1 MPFGAEMRK
10 DGSVRFRLWA
20 PAAANVGVLISGLTD
35 TLPMAAVD
43 NGWFELVTAKAK
55 AGSRYK
61 FQVDGS
67 AQVPDPASRF
77 QPQDVHGPSEV
88 IDPRTFAWAVS
99 SWHGRRWEEAVIYE
113 LHVGTFS
120 ASGLF
125 SGVQERLD
133 YLVELGVTAIE
144 LMPVSDFPG
153 RRNWGYDGVLPYA
166 PDSSYGRPEDLKALI
181 DAAHGKSL
189 MVFLDVVYNHL
200 GPEGNYLNAYAPQ
213 FFTARHKTPWGDGIN
228 FDGQSGRPVRD
239 FVIHNALYWLTEYRF
254 DGLRLDAVHAILDD
268 STPDILIELAETV
281 RKTIEPER
289 HIHLILENEANQA
302 SYLRPR
308 YRSGLR
314 RYEQGSDGTTRVL
327 DTTSPMYYDAQW
339 NDDIHHAM
347 HVAVTNE
354 SDGYYSDYAD
364 NPIQRLGRCLTE
376 GFGYQHDP
384 SQYRG
389 GEVRGEV
396 SKDLPLSCFVSFLQ
410 NHDQIGNRATGDRIT
425 AIADHCAVKAAA
437 AIYLLAPSPPMIFMG
452 EEFAASTPF
461 LFFCDFGKD
470 LAKAVTEGRRNEFA
484 RFERFKN
491 PESRCVIPDP
501 NSVITF
507 ERSTLDWTSMEDEY
521 YKRWLDLYRGLLTLR
536 REKISPMLK
545 ALPKLE
551 GSYELIGERGLSAR
565 WKSGTRATLH
575 LLANLSG
582 DTMTADNPPGE
593 VFYSSGTAGS
603 PWSVVWTIQS

>member
-1 MPFGAEMRK
+1 MRAMAIHSMQFGAELRE
-10 DGSVRFRLWA
+10 DGGVRFRLWA
-20 PAAANVGVLISGLTD
+20 PAAKSVSVVIGAQ
-35 TLPMAAVD
+35 TLPMPSAGD
-43 NGWFELVTAKAK
+43 DWFELTTTEAKT
-55 AGSRYK
+55 GSRYK
-61 FQVDGS
+61 FEIDGNTK
-67 AQVPDPASRF
+67 VPDPGSRF
-77 QPQDVHGPSEV
+77 QPQDIHGASEV
-88 IDPRTFAWAVS
+88 IDPLAFSWASS
-99 SWHGRRWEEAVIYE
+99 SWKGRRWEEAVIYE

-153 RRNWGYDGVLPYA
+153 RRNWGYDGVLPFA

-181 DAAHGKSL
+181 DAAHGKGL
-189 MVFLDVVYNHL
+189 MVLLDVVYNHF

-239 FVIHNALYWLTEYRF
+239 FVIHNALYWLTEYQL

-281 RKTIEPER
+281 RKTIGPER
-289 HIHLILENEANQA
+289 YIHLILENEANQA

-308 YRSGLR
+308 
-314 RYEQGSDGTTRVL
+314 DGDR
-327 DTTSPMYYDAQW
+327 PGHYDAQW

-364 NPIQRLGRCLTE
+364 NPVQRLGRCLTE

-389 GEVRGEV
+389 GEVRGEI
-396 SKDLPLSCFVSFLQ
+396 SKDLPLSAFVSFLQ

-425 AIADHCAVKAAA
+425 AIANHRAVKAAA
-437 AIYLLAPSPPMIFMG
+437 AIYLVAPAPPMIFMG

-484 RFERFKN
+484 RFERFKD

-507 ERSTLDWTSMEDEY
+507 ERSTLDWASIEDDY
-521 YKRWLDLYRGLLTLR
+521 YKQWLDLYRRLLKLR
-536 REKISPMLK
+536 REKILPILQVSPK
-545 ALPKLE
+545 FEAV
-551 GSYELIGERGLSAR
+551 YELIGNRGLAAH
-565 WKSGTRATLH
+565 WKSLAAATVGGRPATLH
-575 LLANLSG
+575 LVANLS
-582 DTMTADNPPGE
+582 DTAMAAENPPGE
-593 VFYSSGTAGS
+593 VFYSSGAAGS